1 MAMMKISKNPRTLTE
16 EDDTAEDV
24 GRNADDQDQGVEIA
38 EEDIVQGGV
47 SLKGDDVIRVVP
59 WNKLVHVIIAFA
71 VTVVNLKLNNR
82 HHCFRCCYHNL
93 AEL

>member
-1 MAMMKISKNPRTLTE
+1 MTE

-24 GRNADDQDQGVEIA
+24 GRHADDEDEWIEIA
-38 EEDIVQGGV
+38 AEETVDGGV

-59 WNKLVHVIIAFA
+59 WNKPVSVIRAFA
-71 VTVVNLKLNNR
+71 VTVIYLKINDR
-82 HHCFRCCYHNL
+82 RYCIPYRYHNL